1 MALPIP
7 PAAPVTMATLW
18 VSVILILR
26 PTHGMLARIEAVLG
40 PHEVGYFREHIA
52 AHPQDVSSFA
62 LARDTTGDA
71 K

>member
-1 MALPIP
+1 
-7 PAAPVTMATLW
+7 
-18 VSVILILR
+18 
-26 PTHGMLARIEAVLG
+26 MLARIEAVLG

>member
-7 PAAPVTMATLW
+7 PAAPVTIAALL

-26 PTHGMLARIEAVLG
+26 PTRGMLVLG

-52 AHPQDVSSFA
+52 ANPQDVSSFA
-62 LARDTTGDA
+62 LARDTIGDA